1 MQSKLKLPDKK
12 VPCKALFLFKSRIF
26 SGSYGIGNFRYGGRK
41 MPQDSLNESGHVN
54 MLIKLLLSFPE
65 IYTITLNVPSSSCR
79 LSYMIRRKLD
89 EKEYL
94 ALRQYLQENIETFY
108 FLHGYEDDY
117 HVKVLQKR
125 CHNLTRLQV
134 ILSHNFLLGELVSL
148 LTKIMC
154 DLFQE
159 DLITENRLENDAVWP
174 GENAF
179 VEELTLFPD
188 STLNH
193 RSNHLIA
200 FRDSGR
206 VYIFDK

>member
-1 MQSKLKLPDKK
+1 M
-12 VPCKALFLFKSRIF
+12 
-26 SGSYGIGNFRYGGRK
+26 
-41 MPQDSLNESGHVN
+41 
-54 MLIKLLLSFPE
+54 
-65 IYTITLNVPSSSCR
+65 
-79 LSYMIRRKLD
+79 
-89 EKEYL
+89 
-94 ALRQYLQENIETFY
+94 
-108 FLHGYEDDY
+108 
-117 HVKVLQKR
+117 LQKR

-154 DLFQE
+154 DLFRE

-179 VEELTLFPD
+179 VEELTLLPD
-188 STLNH
+188 ATLNH

-200 FRDSGR
+200 FRDSGS